1 MSNINNT
8 NTTDSASTA
17 LKRSASV
24 LDEDNAPAN
33 KKQKLSDEHDEEELE
48 VYEANDNEEIPSAIT
63 EEDLGIKMFLHPA
76 TEGFSGKIK
85 QRYTDFLVNEVGLD
99 DQVVH
104 LTDLDSL
111 PAEDQTVAPEP
122 GKIFISKYLYT
133 RHSSLSIS

>member
-1 MSNINNT
+1 MSTINNT
-8 NTTDSASTA
+8 NTTDSAATA

-24 LDEDNAPAN
+24 LEEDNAPAK
-33 KKQKLSDEHDEEELE
+33 KKQKLSDENEEEELE
-48 VYEANDNEEIPSAIT
+48 VYESNDNEEAPSAIT

-99 DQVVH
+99 DQVVY

-111 PAEDQTVAPEP
+111 PLEDQTVASEP
-122 GKIFISKYLYT
+122 GKLSDSKT
-133 RHSSLSIS
+133 I